1 MYCRSCTTKTPIF
14 QIFIAKI
21 GITFEKCSRKFISD
35 SFYISKE
42 MWCIHYHSIN
52 CILHQD
58 SQISITYHAN
68 CILHAKQITTFKF
81 SRLWWHF
88 PDVLPRFALSTN
100 ARRSLQN
107 KDADWLRIL
116 LNKSVTR
123 SSSFAGWIW
132 QVRLRLVFKMASR
145 LYGGQIQSFLVLVG
159 LLLLVTNAQNPNSS
173 PIHRRFEYK
182 YSFKPPYLAQKDGTV
197 PFFEYSGSKLNLPF
211 KI

>member
-1 MYCRSCTTKTPIF
+1 MKNAVENLFQTPFTFQRRCDAFITTPKIVFCT
-14 QIFIAKI
+14 KI
-21 GITFEKCSRKFISD
+21 CKSQLLTIRAPA
-35 SFYISKE
+35 
-42 MWCIHYHSIN
+42 HY
-52 CILHQD
+52 
-58 SQISITYHAN
+58 AN

-88 PDVLPRFALSTN
+88 PDVLHRFALSTN

-159 LLLLVTNAQNPNSS
+159 LLLLVTNAQNSNNS

-197 PFFEYSGSKLNLPF
+197 PFFEYSGSKF
-211 KI
+211 KIYLSNLF